1 MEKEVRSDLIWSKS
15 KDKKEYHIVFTAKTL
30 NALNSELKFEGD
42 TGIYL
47 IITIP
52 WWLSSKKKKKNQS
65 KGLTGWEL

>member
-52 WWLSSKKKKKNQS
+52 
-65 KGLTGWEL
+65 